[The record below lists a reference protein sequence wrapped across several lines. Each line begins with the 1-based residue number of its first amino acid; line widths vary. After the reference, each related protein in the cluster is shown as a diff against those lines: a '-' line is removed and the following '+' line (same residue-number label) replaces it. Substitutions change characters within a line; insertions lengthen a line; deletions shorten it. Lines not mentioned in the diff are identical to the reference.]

1 MKKIYLLFYIVMVSE
16 IEPKEKQTKKRGRK
30 PKVIKEEK
38 KAMPSV
44 IVI

>member
-1 MKKIYLLFYIVMVSE
+1 MVSE

-44 IVI
+44 SKALCRACGIASH

>member
-1 MKKIYLLFYIVMVSE
+1 MVSE

-38 KAMPSV
+38 KQCLL
-44 IVI
+44 